1 MKGALVYV
9 CVNVIFFLFTGYV
22 CEIKLNTEL
31 SSGCG
36 SFPIRRN
43 PIRRILKST

>member
-1 MKGALVYV
+1 VYV

-31 SSGCG
+31 SNGRG
-36 SFPIRRN
+36 SFPFRRN